1 MIEDKINFLLI
12 GNIKP
17 ILMTL
22 ILNMEAKNDVI
33 KYVIIKKHRK
43 PHLLNQA
50 FLKTQARSFL
60 DL

>member
-1 MIEDKINFLLI
+1 
-12 GNIKP
+12 
-17 ILMTL
+17 
-22 ILNMEAKNDVI
+22 MEAKNDVI